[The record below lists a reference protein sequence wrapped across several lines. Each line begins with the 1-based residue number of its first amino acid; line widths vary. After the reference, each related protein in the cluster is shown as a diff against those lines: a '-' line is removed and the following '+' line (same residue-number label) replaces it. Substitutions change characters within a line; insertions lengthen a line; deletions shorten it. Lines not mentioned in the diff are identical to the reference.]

1 LELREVIV
9 LKSIDREQVQQH
21 LDQFLNQEVYFH
33 LETSNGSYASL
44 ESEQQMSV
52 CAFIRNGKITYIRG
66 SITGDGPYRVGLKLQ
81 EGWVYAEGLTDYEI
95 TDDDQ
100 LLLGGYDHEGRV
112 GIALE
117 LSLKPFTT

>member
-1 LELREVIV
+1 M
-9 LKSIDREQVQQH
+9 KSIDRERVQQT
-21 LDQFLNQEVYFH
+21 LDQFLNREVYFH

-52 CAFIRNGKITYIRG
+52 CAFIRNGKLTYTRG
-66 SITGDGPYRVGLKLQ
+66 SITGEGPYRVGLKLQ
-81 EGWVYAEGLTDYEI
+81 EGWVYADGLTDYEI
-95 TDDDQ
+95 TEEGQ

-117 LSLKPFTT
+117 LSLHPFTT